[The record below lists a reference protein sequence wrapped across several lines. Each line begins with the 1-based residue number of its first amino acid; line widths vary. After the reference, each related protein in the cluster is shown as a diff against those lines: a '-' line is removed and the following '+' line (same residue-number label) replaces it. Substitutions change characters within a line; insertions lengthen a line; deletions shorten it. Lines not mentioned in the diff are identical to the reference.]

1 MATFNASSTGLNLA
15 LMDDTFTY
23 WIPAGTGLPALATL
37 ETPVTLPTTFIESD
51 PAGLGIQAIWG
62 GTGFTYAA
70 PVSYYS
76 GSSPAVVRFEL
87 TGGTAKTLSV
97 LDAQNNT
104 IYTLSGFSLALSA
117 TPRPAMA
124 DIFAGNDSIL
134 AGAGNDTLEGGTGND
149 SILAGAGNDTLDGG
163 TGNDSIDGGLG
174 DDLLHGG
181 VGADSLLG
189 GGGTDTVSYQT
200 ASAGVNL
207 SLNTNGTGTAVIGA
221 ESDTLRTLENVLG
234 TNHNDT
240 LTGGTD
246 TLNGASQHNLFRG
259 LDGDDELSGG
269 AGNDTLIGGLGADT
283 IAGDAGNDTISFE
296 DDIAVV
302 IDLNATTHT
311 VGGTVENHSG
321 IENVIGGNAN
331 DSITGSTVANMLSGG
346 NGNDTIL
353 GGAGPDTLVGGA
365 GADNLAGGTGNDR
378 LDGSTDGYY
387 QSVADTLAG
396 GIGNDYYVIENLYYY
411 STFDQV
417 VENADEGTDTVELVT
432 TTSANSSYVLA
443 ANVENLIVASSYY
456 YYAATASGN
465 ALDNVITA
473 KSAYSSYYYLTAGFK
488 LYGGAGNDTITGSYG
503 ADTLAGG
510 NGADMMVGGDGSDVY
525 YVNAGGDVIQER
537 VGPNYGNDTV
547 VSSLNVT
554 LANGLENATLLGV
567 STALNA
573 TGNASSNVLRGNQF
587 NNSLSGLDG
596 SDSLFGGAGADTL
609 QGGLGNDTLN
619 GGIGADII
627 NGGDNTDTVD
637 FSNLGVA
644 ITLNLGTVAAQNTG
658 AGSDTI
664 TNIENANGGMVDD
677 SLTGSAERNV
687 LRGNAGND
695 TLVGLAGDDFLIGG
709 VGNDVLRGGGD
720 ADLLSGDDGD
730 DNLFGGAGQDSYK
743 GGAGADIF
751 YFDVMEAGWGEG
763 EAVTDFVS
771 GEDKLA
777 IDMSAFG
784 IGNGDTTINGGLMK
798 FGPGG
803 FGPGA
808 ELVIFTH
815 GYSESSFPTT
825 TAAAAAIGNA
835 SAAYGVGDKRLFVLD
850 NSSSA
855 DLYLF
860 TSAAADATVTAAE
873 LQLIGALQNTPNT
886 TLGDYLFVA

>member
-15 LMDDTFTY
+15 LMDGAFTY
-23 WIPAGTGLPALATL
+23 WIPGGAGLPALATL
-37 ETPVTLPTTFIESD
+37 ETPVTLATTFIESD
-51 PAGLGIQAIWG
+51 PAGMGIQAIWG

-76 GSSPAVVRFEL
+76 GSSPAVVRSEV

-104 IYTLSGFSLALSA
+104 VYTLSGFSLSLSA
-117 TPRPAMA
+117 TPRPSIA
-124 DIFAGNDSIL
+124 DIFSGNDSIL
-134 AGAGNDTLEGGTGND
+134 
-149 SILAGAGNDTLDGG
+149 SGAGNDTLDGG
-163 TGNDSIDGGLG
+163 TGKDSIDGGLG
-174 DDLLHGG
+174 DDLLYGG
-181 VGADSLLG
+181 AGADSLFG
-189 GGGTDTVSYQT
+189 GGGTDTLSYQAAT
-200 ASAGVNL
+200 AGVNL

-221 ESDTLRTLENVLG
+221 ESDTLRTLENAIG
-234 TNHNDT
+234 TNYNDT

-259 LDGDDELSGG
+259 LMGDDNLSGG
-269 AGNDTLIGGLGADT
+269 SGNDTLIGGLGVDT
-283 IAGDAGNDTISFE
+283 VAGGAGNDTISFE
-296 DDIAVV
+296 DDYYYSAVV
-302 IDLNATTHT
+302 IDLTAATHT

-321 IENVIGGNAN
+321 IENVIGGGAN

-346 NGNDTIL
+346 NGNDTLL
-353 GGAGPDTLVGGA
+353 GGDGADTLIGGA
-365 GADNLAGGTGNDR
+365 GADNLAGGAGNDR
-378 LDGSTDGYY
+378 LDGSADGSY
-387 QSVADTLAG
+387 QSVADTLTG
-396 GIGNDYYVIENLYYY
+396 GLGNDYYVIEHLYYY
-411 STFDQV
+411 TAFDQV
-417 VENADEGTDTVELVT
+417 VENANEGTDTVELVSSYST
-432 TTSANSSYVLA
+432 YTSYVLA
-443 ANVENLIVASSYY
+443 ANVENLIVSSSYY
-456 YYAATASGN
+456 YYGATASGN

-473 KSAYSSYYYLTAGFK
+473 KTPFTSYYYSAGGFK

-503 ADTLAGG
+503 ADTLVGG
-510 NGADMMVGGDGSDVY
+510 NGADLMAGGRGNDVY
-525 YVNAGGDVIQER
+525 YVNAGGDKIQER
-537 VGPNYGNDTV
+537 VDPNFGTDTV
-547 VSSLNVT
+547 VSTLNVT

-587 NNSLSGLDG
+587 NNSLNGLDG

-609 QGGLGNDTLN
+609 LGGLGNDTLN

-627 NGGDNTDTVD
+627 NGGDGIDTVD

-644 ITLNLGTVAAQNTG
+644 ITLNLGTAAAQNTG

-664 TNIENANGGMVDD
+664 TNIENANGGMVND
-677 SLTGSAERNV
+677 SLTGTAGANF
-687 LRGNAGND
+687 LQGNAGND
-695 TLVGLAGDDFLIGG
+695 TLAGLAGTDSLYGG
-709 VGNDVLRGGGD
+709 AGNDQLQGGGD
-720 ADLLSGDDGD
+720 SDYLFGDAGDDR
-730 DNLFGGAGQDSYK
+730 FF
-743 GGAGADIF
+743 GGAGADIYYGGVGADVF
-751 YFDVMEAGWGEG
+751 NFDVKEAGLFESI
-763 EAVTDFVS
+763 TDFVG

-798 FGPGG
+798 FGAGG

-815 GYSESSFPTT
+815 GYTEAYVPATT
-825 TAAAAAIGNA
+825 TNAAAAIGNA

-850 NSSSA
+850 NGSNA
-855 DLYLF
+855 HLFLF

-873 LQLIGALQNTPNT
+873 LQLIGVLTSVPDT